1 MKQPAVQEHPRLGT
15 VAAVSAALTVLV
27 VALAAQATGPRT
39 DGSRSPMLPPL
50 ARGEH
55 PLIAAAG
62 DIACSPSDSAFNL
75 GRGTP
80 GRCRHRDTAGLLG
93 RRSYDAILALGDLQY
108 ELGAPDAFENVFA
121 RSWGRFPTLRPVPGN
136 HEYETAGASGYFDVL
151 GSRAGDPG
159 TGYYS
164 FDLGAWHLVALN
176 SNCDEIGGCGEGS
189 PQLTWLRADLAAN
202 PAPCVLAFWHHPRWS
217 SGSTHGGDLRTD
229 AFWRELS
236 AARADVVLVGH
247 EHHYERFARLD
258 AAGRPSPRG
267 VRQFT
272 VGTGGKSHYGFA
284 EPVTGSQ
291 VRSDKS
297 YGVLELVLQ
306 PLGYRWRFL
315 PATGRFVDTG
325 SARCVR

>member
-1 MKQPAVQEHPRLGT
+1 MPTLIEKATRI
-15 VAAVSAALTVLV
+15 VAAGNKPKAIDEYVGRVNSGTTAVSIAHMQSPAGWVEPGQTPEFTEYTLVLRGV
-27 VALAAQATGPRT
+27 LRVKTKH
-39 DGSRSPMLPPL
+39 GS
-50 ARGEH
+50 
-55 PLIAAAG
+55 
-62 DIACSPSDSAFNL
+62 DD
-75 GRGTP
+75 
-80 GRCRHRDTAGLLG
+80 
-93 RRSYDAILALGDLQY
+93 
-108 ELGAPDAFENVFA
+108 
-121 RSWGRFPTLRPVPGN
+121 
-136 HEYETAGASGYFDVL
+136 EYE
-151 GSRAGDPG
+151 
-159 TGYYS
+159 
-164 FDLGAWHLVALN
+164 DLWQILDA
-176 SNCDEIGGCGEGS
+176 
-189 PQLTWLRADLAAN
+189 AD
-202 PAPCVLAFWHHPRWS
+202 
-217 SGSTHGGDLRTD
+217 
-229 AFWRELS
+229 
-236 AARADVVLVGH
+236 ADVVLVGH